1 MSTPNGF
8 PQHSGACVTRS
19 TEGGAV
25 QDLHA
30 KKAGKAAKKEAG
42 GNGVLTFEDPPSVG
56 TSLNETLKLLPDE
69 LKANTKIKS
78 VTPRP
83 PRKPRLERAAS
94 LDEKSWRR
102 WRRFRTSQESLTDP
116 NETSSSNGSLQEA
129 SLSPPVR
136 GRASPCHQCCQQNSL
151 HSSPDASENSLMGK
165 SRGGTSDLGK
175 RASEISSAFGGL
187 LRGKAFAGG
196 KPRLSQI
203 MPARPLPPMELS
215 VASHTLRTA
224 NRIDS
229 DCMDYR
235 HYSQHKFGRVSSSL
249 SDTRLH
255 GNGMVYDN
263 CSTDSM
269 KSTFSLLTPIRSKDV
284 RSRSYLEGSLL
295 ANGALLGAEELS
307 KYFPDRN
314 IGIFVATWNMQ
325 GQKELPV
332 NLNDFL
338 LPTDP
343 DYAQDMYVIG
353 VQEGCPDRREWE
365 IRLQE
370 TLGPHYVMLY
380 SAAHGVLYMSV
391 FIRRDLIW
399 FCSEVE
405 YATVT
410 TRIVSQIKTKGA
422 LGICFTFF
430 GTSFLF
436 ITSHFTSGDSKVNE
450 RKLDYNK
457 TIQALTLPKNVPD
470 TNPYRS
476 SSSDV
481 TTRFDEVFW
490 FGDFNFRLNKDRE
503 TVDSILNQ
511 NPETDVSKLLAY
523 DQLTSEMSRGS
534 IFKGFQE
541 AAIHFRPSYKFDI
554 GKDSYDTTSKQR
566 TPSYTGGCAK
576 GVTVSLPSLSASQD
590 RVVYRSRYK
599 DDIHAV
605 KYSSC
610 PVIKTS
616 DHRPVFALFRV
627 KVRPGRDNIPL
638 AAGQFDREL
647 YLIGIKR
654 RITRELQKRQE
665 QKDQKSSSVCSV
677 S

>member
-1 MSTPNGF
+1 MSSLNGF
-8 PQHSGACVTRS
+8 SQHSGTCITQRA
-19 TEGGAV
+19 EGGAV
-25 QDLHA
+25 QDLQA
-30 KKAGKAAKKEAG
+30 KKAGKAAKKETS
-42 GNGVLTFEDPPSVG
+42 GNGVLTFESPPRVD
-56 TSLNETLKLLPDE
+56 TLLNETLTLLPDE
-69 LKANTKIKS
+69 LKANVKVKS
-78 VTPRP
+78 ITPRP

-94 LDEKSWRR
+94 LDEKNWKR

-129 SLSPPVR
+129 ALTSPIR
-136 GRASPCHQCCQQNSL
+136 GRATPCSQCCEPNSL
-151 HSSPDASENSLMGK
+151 HSSPDASEESPVGK
-165 SRGGTSDLGK
+165 SKGSTSDLGK

-187 LRGKAFAGG
+187 LRGKAFAGS

-203 MPARPLPPMELS
+203 MPARPLPPMELN

-224 NRIDS
+224 NKIDP
-229 DCMDYR
+229 DLMDYR
-235 HYSQHKFGRVSSSL
+235 HYSQHKFGRVSNSL

-255 GNGMVYDN
+255 GNGIVYDN

-295 ANGALLGAEELS
+295 ASGALLGAEELS
-307 KYFPDRN
+307 RCFPDRN
-314 IGIFVATWNMQ
+314 VGIFVATWNMQ
-325 GQKELPV
+325 GQKELPE
-332 NLNDFL
+332 NLDDFL

-457 TIQALTLPKNVPD
+457 TIQALTLPKVVPD

-476 SSSDV
+476 SSGDV

-511 NPETDVSKLLAY
+511 NPETGVSKLLAY
-523 DQLTSEMSRGS
+523 DQLTSEMGRGS

-541 AAIHFRPSYKFDI
+541 ADIHFRPSYKFDI

-566 TPSYTGGCAK
+566 TPSYT
-576 GVTVSLPSLSASQD
+576 D
-590 RVVYRSRYK
+590 RVVFRSRYR
-599 DDIHAV
+599 DDIQAV

-654 RITRELQKRQE
+654 RITRELQNRRQ
-665 QKDQKSSSVCSV
+665 QKDQKSSSICSI

>member
-1 MSTPNGF
+1 MCTM
-8 PQHSGACVTRS
+8 
-19 TEGGAV
+19 
-25 QDLHA
+25 L
-30 KKAGKAAKKEAG
+30 
-42 GNGVLTFEDPPSVG
+42 
-56 TSLNETLKLLPDE
+56 
-69 LKANTKIKS
+69 I
-78 VTPRP
+78 
-83 PRKPRLERAAS
+83 
-94 LDEKSWRR
+94 
-102 WRRFRTSQESLTDP
+102 
-116 NETSSSNGSLQEA
+116 
-129 SLSPPVR
+129 
-136 GRASPCHQCCQQNSL
+136 
-151 HSSPDASENSLMGK
+151 SSPGCC
-165 SRGGTSDLGK
+165 
-175 RASEISSAFGGL
+175 L
-187 LRGKAFAGG
+187 LYCLCDPAVV
-196 KPRLSQI
+196 LS
-203 MPARPLPPMELS
+203 
-215 VASHTLRTA
+215 
-224 NRIDS
+224 
-229 DCMDYR
+229 C
-235 HYSQHKFGRVSSSL
+235 
-249 SDTRLH
+249 
-255 GNGMVYDN
+255 
-263 CSTDSM
+263 
-269 KSTFSLLTPIRSKDV
+269 
-284 RSRSYLEGSLL
+284 
-295 ANGALLGAEELS
+295 
-307 KYFPDRN
+307 
-314 IGIFVATWNMQ
+314 
-325 GQKELPV
+325 
-332 NLNDFL
+332 
-338 LPTDP
+338 
-343 DYAQDMYVIG
+343 
-353 VQEGCPDRREWE
+353 RREWE

-370 TLGPHYVMLY
+370 TLGPHYVLLH

-511 NPETDVSKLLAY
+511 NPSTDVSKLLVY
-523 DQLTSEMSRGS
+523 DQLTTEMSRGS

-541 AAIHFRPSYKFDI
+541 ADIHFRPSYKFDI

-566 TPSYTGGCAK
+566 TPSYT
-576 GVTVSLPSLSASQD
+576 D
-590 RVVYRSRYK
+590 RVVFRSRYK
-599 DDIHAV
+599 DDIQAV

-627 KVRPGRDNIPL
+627 KLRPGRDNIPL
-638 AAGQFDREL
+638 AAGQFDRDL
-647 YLIGIKR
+647 YLIGIR
-654 RITRELQKRQE
+654 RRTTRELQKRLE
-665 QKDQKSSSVCSV
+665 QKDQRSSSICSI

>member
-1 MSTPNGF
+1 GK
-8 PQHSGACVTRS
+8 GCVP
-19 TEGGAV
+19 
-25 QDLHA
+25 
-30 KKAGKAAKKEAG
+30 AKKEAS
-42 GNGVLTFEDPPSVG
+42 GNGVMTFESPPRID
-56 TSLNETLKLLPDE
+56 TLLNETLKLLPDE
-69 LKANTKIKS
+69 LKANVKIKS
-78 VTPRP
+78 ITPRP

-94 LDEKSWRR
+94 LDEKNWKR

-116 NETSSSNGSLQEA
+116 NETSSSNGSLQDA
-129 SLSPPVR
+129 ALTSPIR
-136 GRASPCHQCCQQNSL
+136 GRATPCSQCCEPNSL
-151 HSSPDASENSLMGK
+151 HSSPDASEESPVGK
-165 SRGGTSDLGK
+165 SKGSTSDLGK

-187 LRGKAFAGG
+187 LRGKAFAGS

-203 MPARPLPPMELS
+203 MPARPLPPMELN

-224 NRIDS
+224 NKIDP
-229 DCMDYR
+229 DLMDYR
-235 HYSQHKFGRVSSSL
+235 HYSQHKFGRVSNSL

-255 GNGMVYDN
+255 GNGIGYDN

-295 ANGALLGAEELS
+295 ASGALLGAEELS
-307 KYFPDRN
+307 RYFPDRN

-325 GQKELPV
+325 GQKELPE
-332 NLNDFL
+332 NLDDFL

-457 TIQALTLPKNVPD
+457 TIQALTLPKVVPD

-476 SSSDV
+476 SSGDV

-511 NPETDVSKLLAY
+511 NPETGISKLLAY
-523 DQLTSEMSRGS
+523 DQLTSEMGRGS

-541 AAIHFRPSYKFDI
+541 ADIHFRPSYKFDI

-566 TPSYTGGCAK
+566 TPSYT
-576 GVTVSLPSLSASQD
+576 D
-590 RVVYRSRYK
+590 RVVFRSRYR
-599 DDIHAV
+599 DDIQAV

-654 RITRELQKRQE
+654 RITRELQNRRQ
-665 QKDQKSSSVCSV
+665 QKDQKSSSVCSI

>member
-8 PQHSGACVTRS
+8 PQHSGACVTQS

-30 KKAGKAAKKEAG
+30 KKAGRAAKKEAG
-42 GNGVLTFEDPPSVG
+42 GNGLLTFEDCPSAG
-56 TSLNETLKLLPDE
+56 TSLNETLKLLPGE
-69 LKANTKIKS
+69 LKANMKIKS
-78 VTPRP
+78 ITPRP

-129 SLSPPVR
+129 SLSPLVR
-136 GRASPCHQCCQQNSL
+136 GRASPCQQDSL
-151 HSSPDASENSLMGK
+151 HSSPDASEEASPVGK

-187 LRGKAFAGG
+187 LRGKAFVGG
-196 KPRLSQI
+196 KPRLAQI
-203 MPARPLPPMELS
+203 VPARPLPPMELN

-229 DCMDYR
+229 DYMDYR

-263 CSTDSM
+263 CSTESM

-295 ANGALLGAEELS
+295 ASGALLGAEELS
-307 KYFPDRN
+307 RYFPDRN

-332 NLNDFL
+332 NLDDFL

-457 TIQALTLPKNVPD
+457 TIQTLTLPKNVPD

-511 NPETDVSKLLAY
+511 NAETDVSKLLAY

-541 AAIHFRPSYKFDI
+541 ADIHFRPSYKFDI

-566 TPSYTGGCAK
+566 TPSYT
-576 GVTVSLPSLSASQD
+576 D
-590 RVVYRSRYK
+590 RVVYRSRYR

-665 QKDQKSSSVCSV
+665 QKDQKSSSVCSI

>member
-8 PQHSGACVTRS
+8 PPHSRACVTES
-19 TEGGAV
+19 MEGGAV

-42 GNGVLTFEDPPSVG
+42 DNGVLTFEDPPSVG

-69 LKANTKIKS
+69 LKANMKIKS
-78 VTPRP
+78 ITPRP

-102 WRRFRTSQESLTDP
+102 WRRLRTSQESLTDP
-116 NETSSSNGSLQEA
+116 NETSSSNSSLQEA
-129 SLSPPVR
+129 SLSPPIR
-136 GRASPCHQCCQQNSL
+136 GRASPCHQGCQQNSL
-151 HSSPDASENSLMGK
+151 HSSPDISEASPMGK
-165 SRGGTSDLGK
+165 SRGSTSDLGK
-175 RASEISSAFGGL
+175 RASELSSAFGGL
-187 LRGKAFAGG
+187 LRAKAFAGS

-203 MPARPLPPMELS
+203 MPARPLPPLEFN
-215 VASHTLRTA
+215 VASHALRTA
-224 NRIDS
+224 NKIDS

-235 HYSQHKFGRVSSSL
+235 HYSQHKFGRVRGSL

-295 ANGALLGAEELS
+295 ASGALLGAEELS
-307 KYFPDRN
+307 RYFPDRS

-332 NLNDFL
+332 NLDDFL

-476 SSSDV
+476 SSTDV
-481 TTRFDEVFW
+481 TSRFDEVFW

-541 AAIHFRPSYKFDI
+541 ADIHFRPSYKFDI

-566 TPSYTGGCAK
+566 TPSYT
-576 GVTVSLPSLSASQD
+576 D
-590 RVVYRSRYK
+590 RVVYRSRYR

-654 RITRELQKRQE
+654 RITKELQKRQE
-665 QKDQKSSSVCSV
+665 QKDQKSSSICSI

>member
-1 MSTPNGF
+1 MSTLNGF
-8 PQHSGACVTRS
+8 QQHSGTHVTQS
-19 TEGGAV
+19 AEGGAV
-25 QDLHA
+25 QDLQA
-30 KKAGKAAKKEAG
+30 KKAGKAARKETS
-42 GNGVLTFEDPPSVG
+42 GNGILTFEDPPPAD

-69 LKANTKIKS
+69 LKANMKIKP

-102 WRRFRTSQESLTDP
+102 WRRLRTSQESLTDP

-129 SLSPPVR
+129 SLSPLVR
-136 GRASPCHQCCQQNSL
+136 GGATPCELNSL
-151 HSSPDASENSLMGK
+151 HSSPGAEASPLGK
-165 SRGGTSDLGK
+165 SRGSTSDLGK

-187 LRGKAFAGG
+187 LRGKAFAGS

-203 MPARPLPPMELS
+203 MPARPLPPMELN

-229 DCMDYR
+229 DLMDYR
-235 HYSQHKFGRVSSSL
+235 HYAKHKFGRVSASL

-255 GNGMVYDN
+255 GNGIAYDN

-269 KSTFSLLTPIRSKDV
+269 KSTFSLLTPISSKDV

-295 ANGALLGAEELS
+295 ANGALMGAEELS
-307 KYFPDRN
+307 RYFPDRN

-332 NLNDFL
+332 NLDDLL
-338 LPTDP
+338 LPTDL

-457 TIQALTLPKNVPD
+457 TIQALTLPKVVPD
-470 TNPYRS
+470 TNPYQS

-511 NPETDVSKLLAY
+511 NLDAGVSKLLAY

-541 AAIHFRPSYKFDI
+541 ADIHFRPSYKFDI

-566 TPSYTGGCAK
+566 TPSYT
-576 GVTVSLPSLSASQD
+576 D

-599 DDIHAV
+599 DDIHTV

-654 RITRELQKRQE
+654 RITRQLQNQRQ
-665 QKDQKSSSVCSV
+665 QKDQKSSSICSI

>member
-1 MSTPNGF
+1 MNTLNGF
-8 PQHSGACVTRS
+8 SQHSGACVTQS
-19 TEGGAV
+19 TEGRAV
-25 QDLHA
+25 QDLQA
-30 KKAGKAAKKEAG
+30 KKAGKAVGMGTGDSGA
-42 GNGVLTFEDPPSVG
+42 LTFEDPLSAD

-69 LKANTKIKS
+69 VKTNMRIKS
-78 VTPRP
+78 ITPRP

-102 WRRFRTSQESLTDP
+102 WRRLRTSQESLTDP
-116 NETSSSNGSLQEA
+116 NETSSSNGSLQDA
-129 SLSPPVR
+129 ALSPAIR
-136 GRASPCHQCCQQNSL
+136 GRAAPCDQCCEQDSL
-151 HSSPDASENSLMGK
+151 RSSPDASEASPTGK
-165 SRGGTSDLGK
+165 SRGSTADLGK

-187 LRGKAFAGG
+187 LRGKAFSGS
-196 KPRLSQI
+196 KPRLAQI
-203 MPARPLPPMELS
+203 TPTRPLPPVELN
-215 VASHTLRTA
+215 VASHALRTT

-235 HYSQHKFGRVSSSL
+235 HYSQRKLGRVSSSL

-255 GNGMVYDN
+255 GSGMVYDN

-269 KSTFSLLTPIRSKDV
+269 KSTFSLLTPIRAKDV
-284 RSRSYLEGSLL
+284 RNRSYLEGSLL

-307 KYFPDRN
+307 RYFPDRN

-332 NLNDFL
+332 NLDDFL

-450 RKLDYNK
+450 RKMDYSK
-457 TIQALTLPKNVPD
+457 TIQALALPRNVPD

-503 TVDSILNQ
+503 TVDSILKQ
-511 NPETDVSKLLAY
+511 NLEKDMSKLLEVY
-523 DQLTSEMSRGS
+523 FQRIPRG
-534 IFKGFQE
+534 
-541 AAIHFRPSYKFDI
+541 
-554 GKDSYDTTSKQR
+554 
-566 TPSYTGGCAK
+566 
-576 GVTVSLPSLSASQD
+576 
-590 RVVYRSRYK
+590 
-599 DDIHAV
+599 
-605 KYSSC
+605 
-610 PVIKTS
+610 
-616 DHRPVFALFRV
+616 
-627 KVRPGRDNIPL
+627 
-638 AAGQFDREL
+638 
-647 YLIGIKR
+647 
-654 RITRELQKRQE
+654 
-665 QKDQKSSSVCSV
+665 
-677 S
+677 

>member
-1 MSTPNGF
+1 MNPPNGF
-8 PQHSGACVTRS
+8 SPHAVACITSS
-19 TEGGAV
+19 TEGRV
-25 QDLHA
+25 LQDQQV
-30 KKAGKAAKKEAG
+30 KKAGGGVRKEAG
-42 GNGVLTFEDPPSVG
+42 DSRVLALEDHPDIESF
-56 TSLNETLKLLPDE
+56 LNDTLRFPPDE
-69 LKANTKIKS
+69 IKPNMKIKS
-78 VTPRP
+78 VTPKP
-83 PRKPRLERAAS
+83 PRKPRLARASS

-102 WRRFRTSQESLTDP
+102 RRVFRTSQENLIDP
-116 NETSSSNGSLQEA
+116 SETSSSNGSLQES
-129 SLSPPVR
+129 SLRPPTGSRVVLN
-136 GRASPCHQCCQQNSL
+136 GDQGSL
-151 HSSPDASENSLMGK
+151 HNLQDASEPSPHGKNKGSISDSEKQVSEVPSGSVGLMQGK
-165 SRGGTSDLGK
+165 
-175 RASEISSAFGGL
+175 ESSGS
-187 LRGKAFAGG
+187 
-196 KPRLSQI
+196 KPRLSKI
-203 MPARPLPPMELS
+203 TPPRPLPPLELS
-215 VASHTLRTA
+215 VASHVLRTA

-229 DCMDYR
+229 DYMDYQ
-235 HYSQHKFGRVSSSL
+235 HYSQSRFERLSSSL
-249 SDTRLH
+249 SDTGLH
-255 GNGMVYDN
+255 NSGMVCDS

-269 KSTFSLLTPIRSKDV
+269 KSTFSLLTPLRAKDV
-284 RSRSYLEGSLL
+284 RNRSYLEGSLL
-295 ANGALLGAEELS
+295 ASGALLGAEELS
-307 KYFPDRN
+307 RYFPDRN

-325 GQKELPV
+325 GRKELPE
-332 NLNDFL
+332 NLDDFL
-338 LPTDP
+338 FPSDP
-343 DYAQDMYVIG
+343 DYAQDI
-353 VQEGCPDRREWE
+353 REWE

-436 ITSHFTSGDSKVNE
+436 ITSHFTSGDGKVYE
-450 RKLDYNK
+450 RILDYNK
-457 TIQALTLPKNVPD
+457 IIQALELPKNVPD

-476 SSSDV
+476 SPSDV

-490 FGDFNFRLNKDRE
+490 FGDFNFRLNKDRDS
-503 TVDSILNQ
+503 VDSILNQ
-511 NPETDVSKLLAY
+511 HLEKDMSMLLQY
-523 DQLTSEMSRGS
+523 DQLIKEMNDGA

-541 AAIHFRPSYKFDI
+541 AAIHFRPSYKFDL
-554 GKDSYDTTSKQR
+554 GQESYDTTSKQR
-566 TPSYTGGCAK
+566 TPSYT
-576 GVTVSLPSLSASQD
+576 D
-590 RVVYRSRYK
+590 RVIYRSRHK

-610 PVIKTS
+610 SVVKTS
-616 DHRPVFALFRV
+616 DHRPVYGLFRV

-665 QKDQKSSSVCSV
+665 IKDQKSSRVCTV

>member
-1 MSTPNGF
+1 MNTPNGF
-8 PQHSGACVTRS
+8 PHHAVACVTSSR
-19 TEGGAV
+19 EGRV
-25 QDLHA
+25 QQDQQV
-30 KKAGKAAKKEAG
+30 KKAGGSVRKEAG
-42 GNGVLTFEDPPSVG
+42 DSKVLALEDHPDIESFLNDTLRFPP
-56 TSLNETLKLLPDE
+56 NEIKP
-69 LKANTKIKS
+69 NMKIKS
-78 VTPRP
+78 VTPKP
-83 PRKPRLERAAS
+83 PRKPRLARASS

-102 WRRFRTSQESLTDP
+102 RRLFRTSQENLIDP
-116 NETSSSNGSLQEA
+116 NETSSSNGSLQES
-129 SLSPPVR
+129 SLSPPTR
-136 GRASPCHQCCQQNSL
+136 SRTAPSGDPGSL
-151 HSSPDASENSLMGK
+151 RNLQDASEPSPYGK
-165 SRGGTSDLGK
+165 NKGSISDPEKQVSEVPSASVALLQGK
-175 RASEISSAFGGL
+175 EPSGS
-187 LRGKAFAGG
+187 
-196 KPRLSQI
+196 KPRLSKVT
-203 MPARPLPPMELS
+203 PSRPLPPLKVS
-215 VASHTLRTA
+215 VASHVLRTA

-229 DCMDYR
+229 DYLDYQ
-235 HYSQHKFGRVSSSL
+235 HGSQSRSERASSSL

-255 GNGMVYDN
+255 TSGMVCDS

-269 KSTFSLLTPIRSKDV
+269 KSTFSLLTPLRAKDV
-284 RSRSYLEGSLL
+284 RNRSYLEGSLL

-307 KYFPDRN
+307 RYFPDRS

-325 GQKELPV
+325 GQKELPE
-332 NLNDFL
+332 NLDDFL
-338 LPTDP
+338 FPADP
-343 DYAQDMYVIG
+343 DYVQDMYVIG

-436 ITSHFTSGDSKVNE
+436 ITSHFTSGDGKVYE
-450 RKLDYNK
+450 RMLDYNK
-457 TIQALTLPKNVPD
+457 TIQALALPKNVPD

-476 SSSDV
+476 SPSDV

-503 TVDSILNQ
+503 GVDSILNQ
-511 NPETDVSKLLAY
+511 NLETDMSKLLQY
-523 DQLTSEMSRGS
+523 DQLIKEMNDGA

-541 AAIHFRPSYKFDI
+541 AAIHFYPSYKFDI
-554 GKDSYDTTSKQR
+554 GQDSYDTTSKQR
-566 TPSYTGGCAK
+566 TPSYT
-576 GVTVSLPSLSASQD
+576 D
-590 RVVYRSRYK
+590 RVIYRSRHK

-610 PVIKTS
+610 SVIKTS
-616 DHRPVFALFRV
+616 DHRPVYGLFRV

-665 QKDQKSSSVCSV
+665 LKDQKSSRVCTV

>member
-1 MSTPNGF
+1 MNTLNGF
-8 PQHSGACVTRS
+8 SQHSGACVTQSPESR
-19 TEGGAV
+19 AV
-25 QDLHA
+25 QDLQA
-30 KKAGKAAKKEAG
+30 KKTGQAARKGAGDS
-42 GNGVLTFEDPPSVG
+42 GVLTFGDTLSTG
-56 TSLNETLKLLPDE
+56 SSLNETSKLLPE
-69 LKANTKIKS
+69 EAKANMRIKS
-78 VTPRP
+78 ITPRP

-94 LDEKSWRR
+94 LDEKNWRR
-102 WRRFRTSQESLTDP
+102 WRRLRTSQESLTDP
-116 NETSSSNGSLQEA
+116 NETSSSNGSLQDT
-129 SLSPPVR
+129 SLSPAVR
-136 GRASPCHQCCQQNSL
+136 GRAAPCDQCCEQSSL
-151 HSSPDASENSLMGK
+151 RSSPDASEGSSTEK
-165 SRGGTSDLGK
+165 SRGGTGDLGK

-187 LRGKAFAGG
+187 LRGKAFSGS

-203 MPARPLPPMELS
+203 TPTRPLPPMELN
-215 VASHTLRTA
+215 VASYALRTT

-229 DCMDYR
+229 DCVDYQR
-235 HYSQHKFGRVSSSL
+235 YSRRKFGRVSSSL
-249 SDTRLH
+249 SDTRLP
-255 GNGMVYDN
+255 GSGMVYDN

-269 KSTFSLLTPIRSKDV
+269 KSSFSLLTPIRAKDV
-284 RSRSYLEGSLL
+284 RNRSYLEGSLL

-307 KYFPDRN
+307 RYFPDRN

-332 NLNDFL
+332 NLDDFL
-338 LPTDP
+338 LPMDP

-457 TIQALTLPKNVPD
+457 TIQALALPKNVPD

-503 TVDSILNQ
+503 TVDSILKQ
-511 NPETDVSKLLAY
+511 NLGKDMSKLLEVY
-523 DQLTSEMSRGS
+523 FQRIPRG
-534 IFKGFQE
+534 
-541 AAIHFRPSYKFDI
+541 
-554 GKDSYDTTSKQR
+554 
-566 TPSYTGGCAK
+566 
-576 GVTVSLPSLSASQD
+576 
-590 RVVYRSRYK
+590 
-599 DDIHAV
+599 
-605 KYSSC
+605 
-610 PVIKTS
+610 
-616 DHRPVFALFRV
+616 
-627 KVRPGRDNIPL
+627 
-638 AAGQFDREL
+638 
-647 YLIGIKR
+647 
-654 RITRELQKRQE
+654 
-665 QKDQKSSSVCSV
+665 
-677 S
+677 

>member
-1 MSTPNGF
+1 MSSLNGF
-8 PQHSGACVTRS
+8 SQHSGTCVTQRA
-19 TEGGAV
+19 EGGAV
-25 QDLHA
+25 QDLQA
-30 KKAGKAAKKEAG
+30 KKAGKAARKEAS
-42 GNGVLTFEDPPSVG
+42 GNGMLTFEDPPRVD
-56 TSLNETLKLLPDE
+56 TFLNETLKFLPDE
-69 LKANTKIKS
+69 LKANMKIKS
-78 VTPRP
+78 ITPRP

-94 LDEKSWRR
+94 LDEKNWRR

-129 SLSPPVR
+129 SLTSPIR
-136 GRASPCHQCCQQNSL
+136 GRATPCSQCCEPNSL
-151 HSSPDASENSLMGK
+151 HGSPDASEESPVGK
-165 SRGGTSDLGK
+165 SKGSTSDLGK

-187 LRGKAFAGG
+187 LRGKAFAGS

-203 MPARPLPPMELS
+203 MPARPLPPMELN

-224 NRIDS
+224 NKIDP
-229 DCMDYR
+229 DLMDYR
-235 HYSQHKFGRVSSSL
+235 HYSQHKFGRVSNSL

-295 ANGALLGAEELS
+295 ASGALLGAEELS
-307 KYFPDRN
+307 RYFPDRN

-325 GQKELPV
+325 GQKELPE
-332 NLNDFL
+332 NLDDFL

-457 TIQALTLPKNVPD
+457 TIQALTLPKVVPD

-511 NPETDVSKLLAY
+511 NPETGVSKLLAY
-523 DQLTSEMSRGS
+523 DQLTSEMGRGS

-541 AAIHFRPSYKFDI
+541 ADIHFRPSYKFDI

-566 TPSYTGGCAK
+566 TPSYT
-576 GVTVSLPSLSASQD
+576 D
-590 RVVYRSRYK
+590 RVVFRSRYR
-599 DDIHAV
+599 DDIQAV

-654 RITRELQKRQE
+654 RITRELQNRRQ
-665 QKDQKSSSVCSV
+665 QKDQKSSSICSI

>member
-8 PQHSGACVTRS
+8 PHHAGDCVTRNP
-19 TEGGAV
+19 EGKAV
-25 QDLHA
+25 QDLQA
-30 KKAGKAAKKEAG
+30 KKAGKATKKEAG
-42 GNGVLTFEDPPSVG
+42 DHGLLTFENPPSAGG
-56 TSLNETLKLLPDE
+56 TPVSETLKLRPDE
-69 LKANTKIKS
+69 LKANVKMKS
-78 VTPRP
+78 MTPRP
-83 PRKPRLERAAS
+83 PRQPRLERAAS

-129 SLSPPVR
+129 SLSPPIRVK
-136 GRASPCHQCCQQNSL
+136 ASPCYQHNSSP
-151 HSSPDASENSLMGK
+151 SSPDASEAGPVGR
-165 SRGGTSDLGK
+165 SRGELGK

-187 LRGKAFAGG
+187 LRGKSFAGG

-203 MPARPLPPMELS
+203 MPARPLPPVGFN
-215 VASHTLRTA
+215 VASHTLRTT

-229 DCMDYR
+229 DCLDYP
-235 HYSQHKFGRVSSSL
+235 HHSSQHKFGRVSSSL
-249 SDTRLH
+249 SDTGLH
-255 GNGMVYDN
+255 GNGMVCHS

-269 KSTFSLLTPIRSKDV
+269 KSNTSLLAPLRNQDV

-295 ANGALLGAEELS
+295 ATGALLGAEELS
-307 KYFPDRN
+307 RYFPDRN
-314 IGIFVATWNMQ
+314 ISIFVATWNMQ

-332 NLNDFL
+332 NLDDFL
-338 LPTDP
+338 LPADP

-422 LGICFTFF
+422 LGISFTFF

-476 SSSDV
+476 SSNDV

-503 TVDSILNQ
+503 TVDSILKQ
-511 NPETDVSKLLAY
+511 NPGTDVSKLLAY

-541 AAIHFRPSYKFDI
+541 ADINFRPSYKFDI

-566 TPSYTGGCAK
+566 TPSYT
-576 GVTVSLPSLSASQD
+576 D
-590 RVVYRSRYK
+590 RVVFRSRYG
-599 DDIHAV
+599 DDIHTI

-627 KVRPGRDNIPL
+627 KLRPGRDNIPL
-638 AAGQFDREL
+638 AAGLFDREL

-665 QKDQKSSSVCSV
+665 QKDQRASSICSI

>member
-1 MSTPNGF
+1 MSSLNGF
-8 PQHSGACVTRS
+8 SQHSGTCVTQRA
-19 TEGGAV
+19 EGGAV
-25 QDLHA
+25 QDLQA
-30 KKAGKAAKKEAG
+30 KKAGKAAKKETS
-42 GNGVLTFEDPPSVG
+42 GNGVLTFESPPRVD
-56 TSLNETLKLLPDE
+56 TLLNETLKLLPDE
-69 LKANTKIKS
+69 LKANVKIKS
-78 VTPRP
+78 ITPRP

-94 LDEKSWRR
+94 LDEKNWKR

-129 SLSPPVR
+129 ALTSPIR
-136 GRASPCHQCCQQNSL
+136 GRATPCSQCCEPNSL
-151 HSSPDASENSLMGK
+151 HSSPDASEESPVGK
-165 SRGGTSDLGK
+165 SKGSTSDLGK

-187 LRGKAFAGG
+187 LRGKAFAGS

-203 MPARPLPPMELS
+203 MPARPLPPMELN

-224 NRIDS
+224 NKIDP
-229 DCMDYR
+229 DLMDYR
-235 HYSQHKFGRVSSSL
+235 HYSQHKFGRVSNSL

-255 GNGMVYDN
+255 GNGIVYDN

-295 ANGALLGAEELS
+295 ASGALLGAEELS
-307 KYFPDRN
+307 RCFPDRN
-314 IGIFVATWNMQ
+314 VGIFVATWNMQ
-325 GQKELPV
+325 GQKELPE
-332 NLNDFL
+332 NLDDFL

-457 TIQALTLPKNVPD
+457 TIQALTLPKVVPD

-476 SSSDV
+476 SSGDV

-511 NPETDVSKLLAY
+511 NPETGVSKLLAY
-523 DQLTSEMSRGS
+523 DQLTSEMGRGS

-541 AAIHFRPSYKFDI
+541 ADIHFRPSYKFDI

-566 TPSYTGGCAK
+566 TPSYT
-576 GVTVSLPSLSASQD
+576 D
-590 RVVYRSRYK
+590 RVVFRSRYR
-599 DDIHAV
+599 DDIQAV

-654 RITRELQKRQE
+654 RITRELQNRRQ
-665 QKDQKSSSVCSV
+665 QKDQKSSSICSI

>member
-1 MSTPNGF
+1 MSSLNGF
-8 PQHSGACVTRS
+8 SQHSGTCVTQRA
-19 TEGGAV
+19 EGGAV
-25 QDLHA
+25 QDLQA
-30 KKAGKAAKKEAG
+30 KKAGKAAKKETS
-42 GNGVLTFEDPPSVG
+42 GNGVLTFESPPRVD
-56 TSLNETLKLLPDE
+56 TLLNETLKLLPDE
-69 LKANTKIKS
+69 LKANVKVKS
-78 VTPRP
+78 ITPRP

-94 LDEKSWRR
+94 LDEKNWKR

-129 SLSPPVR
+129 ALTSPIR
-136 GRASPCHQCCQQNSL
+136 GRATPCSQCCEPNSL
-151 HSSPDASENSLMGK
+151 HSSPDASEESPVGK
-165 SRGGTSDLGK
+165 SKGSTSDLGK

-187 LRGKAFAGG
+187 LRGKAFAGS

-203 MPARPLPPMELS
+203 MPARPLPPMELN

-224 NRIDS
+224 NKIDP
-229 DCMDYR
+229 DLMDYR
-235 HYSQHKFGRVSSSL
+235 HYSQHKFGRVSNSL

-255 GNGMVYDN
+255 GNGIVYDN

-295 ANGALLGAEELS
+295 ASGALLGAEELS
-307 KYFPDRN
+307 RYFPDRN
-314 IGIFVATWNMQ
+314 VGIFVATWNMQ
-325 GQKELPV
+325 GQKELPE
-332 NLNDFL
+332 NLDDFL

-457 TIQALTLPKNVPD
+457 TIQALTLPKVVPD

-476 SSSDV
+476 SSGDV

-511 NPETDVSKLLAY
+511 NPETGVSKLLAY
-523 DQLTSEMSRGS
+523 DQLTSEMGRGS

-541 AAIHFRPSYKFDI
+541 ADIHFRPSYKFDI

-566 TPSYTGGCAK
+566 TPSYT
-576 GVTVSLPSLSASQD
+576 D
-590 RVVYRSRYK
+590 RVVFRSRYR
-599 DDIHAV
+599 DDIQAV

-654 RITRELQKRQE
+654 RITRELQNRRQ
-665 QKDQKSSSVCSV
+665 QKDQKSSSICSI

>member
-1 MSTPNGF
+1 MNSSNGF
-8 PQHSGACVTRS
+8 PQHAVACVTSS
-19 TEGGAV
+19 TEGRV
-25 QDLHA
+25 LQDQQV
-30 KKAGKAAKKEAG
+30 KKAGGAMRKEAG
-42 GNGVLTFEDPPSVG
+42 DSRVLALKDHPDIESF
-56 TSLNETLKLLPDE
+56 LNDTLRFPPDE
-69 LKANTKIKS
+69 IKPNMKIKS
-78 VTPRP
+78 ATPKP
-83 PRKPRLERAAS
+83 PRKPRLARASS
-94 LDEKSWRR
+94 LDEKSWRK
-102 WRRFRTSQESLTDP
+102 RRLFRMSQENLIDP
-116 NETSSSNGSLQEA
+116 NETSSSNGSLQET
-129 SLSPPVR
+129 SLSPPTRSRVALN
-136 GRASPCHQCCQQNSL
+136 GNEGSL
-151 HSSPDASENSLMGK
+151 HNLQDASEPSYYRKNKSSISESEKQVSEVPTASVGFMQGKESSGSK
-165 SRGGTSDLGK
+165 SR
-175 RASEISSAFGGL
+175 
-187 LRGKAFAGG
+187 
-196 KPRLSQI
+196 LSKI
-203 MPARPLPPMELS
+203 TPSRPLPPLELS
-215 VASHTLRTA
+215 MASHVLRTA

-229 DCMDYR
+229 DYMDYQ
-235 HYSQHKFGRVSSSL
+235 HYSQSRFERVSSSL
-249 SDTRLH
+249 SDGRLH
-255 GNGMVYDN
+255 NSGMVYDS

-269 KSTFSLLTPIRSKDV
+269 KSTFSLLTPLRAKDV
-284 RSRSYLEGSLL
+284 RNRSYLEGSLL
-295 ANGALLGAEELS
+295 ASGALLGSEELS
-307 KYFPDRN
+307 RYFPDRN

-325 GQKELPV
+325 GQKELPE
-332 NLNDFL
+332 NLDDFL
-338 LPTDP
+338 FPSDP

-370 TLGPHYVMLY
+370 ALGPHYVMLY

-399 FCSEVE
+399 FCSDVE

-436 ITSHFTSGDSKVNE
+436 ITSHFTSGDGKVYE
-450 RKLDYNK
+450 RTLDYNK
-457 TIQALTLPKNVPD
+457 TIQALGLPKNVPD

-476 SSSDV
+476 SPSDV

-503 TVDSILNQ
+503 SVESILSQ
-511 NPETDVSKLLAY
+511 HLDTDMSKLLQY
-523 DQLTSEMSRGS
+523 DQLIKEMNDEA

-541 AAIHFRPSYKFDI
+541 AAIHFRPSYKFDL
-554 GKDSYDTTSKQR
+554 GQDSYDTTSKQR
-566 TPSYTGGCAK
+566 TPSYT
-576 GVTVSLPSLSASQD
+576 D
-590 RVVYRSRYK
+590 RVMYRSRHK
-599 DDIHAV
+599 DDIQAV

-610 PVIKTS
+610 SAIRTS
-616 DHRPVFALFRV
+616 DHRPVYGLFRV

-665 QKDQKSSSVCSV
+665 LKDQKSSRVCAV

>member
-19 TEGGAV
+19 MEGGAV

-30 KKAGKAAKKEAG
+30 KKAGKAAKKETG
-42 GNGVLTFEDPPSVG
+42 DNGVLTFEDPPSAG

-69 LKANTKIKS
+69 LKANMKMKS
-78 VTPRP
+78 ITPRP

-129 SLSPPVR
+129 SLSPPIK
-136 GRASPCHQCCQQNSL
+136 GRASPCHQCCRQNSL
-151 HSSPDASENSLMGK
+151 HSSPDASESSPVGK

-187 LRGKAFAGG
+187 LRGKAFTGS

-203 MPARPLPPMELS
+203 MPARPLPPLELN

-229 DCMDYR
+229 DCLDYR
-235 HYSQHKFGRVSSSL
+235 HHSQHKFGRVSSSL

-295 ANGALLGAEELS
+295 ASGALLGAEELS
-307 KYFPDRN
+307 
-314 IGIFVATWNMQ
+314 
-325 GQKELPV
+325 
-332 NLNDFL
+332 
-338 LPTDP
+338 
-343 DYAQDMYVIG
+343 
-353 VQEGCPDRREWE
+353 RREWE

-511 NPETDVSKLLAY
+511 NPETDVSRLLAY

-541 AAIHFRPSYKFDI
+541 ADIHFRPSYKFDI

-566 TPSYTGGCAK
+566 TPSYT
-576 GVTVSLPSLSASQD
+576 D
-590 RVVYRSRYK
+590 RVVYRSRYR

-610 PVIKTS
+610 PVIRTS

-627 KVRPGRDNIPL
+627 RVRPGRDNIPL

-654 RITRELQKRQE
+654 RITRELQKRRE
-665 QKDQKSSSVCSV
+665 QKDQKSSSICSI

>member
-1 MSTPNGF
+1 MSSLNGF
-8 PQHSGACVTRS
+8 SQHSGTCITQRA
-19 TEGGAV
+19 EGGAV
-25 QDLHA
+25 QDLQA
-30 KKAGKAAKKEAG
+30 KKAGKAAKKETS
-42 GNGVLTFEDPPSVG
+42 GNGVLTFESPPRVD
-56 TSLNETLKLLPDE
+56 TLLNETLTLLPDE
-69 LKANTKIKS
+69 LKANVKIKS
-78 VTPRP
+78 ITPRP

-94 LDEKSWRR
+94 LDEKNWKR

-129 SLSPPVR
+129 ALTSPIR
-136 GRASPCHQCCQQNSL
+136 GRATPCSQCCEPNSL
-151 HSSPDASENSLMGK
+151 HSSPDASEESPVGK
-165 SRGGTSDLGK
+165 SKGSTSDLGK

-187 LRGKAFAGG
+187 LRGKAFAGS

-203 MPARPLPPMELS
+203 MPARPLPPMELN

-224 NRIDS
+224 NKIDP
-229 DCMDYR
+229 DLMDYR
-235 HYSQHKFGRVSSSL
+235 HYSQHKFGRVSNSL

-255 GNGMVYDN
+255 GNGIVYDN

-295 ANGALLGAEELS
+295 ASGALLGAEELS
-307 KYFPDRN
+307 RYFPDRN
-314 IGIFVATWNMQ
+314 VGIFVATWNMQ
-325 GQKELPV
+325 GQKELPE
-332 NLNDFL
+332 NLDDFL

-457 TIQALTLPKNVPD
+457 TIQALTLPKVVPD

-476 SSSDV
+476 SSGDV

-511 NPETDVSKLLAY
+511 NPETGVSKLLAY
-523 DQLTSEMSRGS
+523 DQLTSEMGRGS

-541 AAIHFRPSYKFDI
+541 ADIHFRPSYKFDI

-566 TPSYTGGCAK
+566 TPSYT
-576 GVTVSLPSLSASQD
+576 D
-590 RVVYRSRYK
+590 RVVFRSRYR
-599 DDIHAV
+599 DDIQAV

-654 RITRELQKRQE
+654 RITRELQNRRQ
-665 QKDQKSSSVCSV
+665 QKDQKSSSICSI

>member
-8 PQHSGACVTRS
+8 PQHSGACATPS

-30 KKAGKAAKKEAG
+30 KKAGKAAKKDPGDNEL
-42 GNGVLTFEDPPSVG
+42 LTFEDPPTVG
-56 TSLNETLKLLPDE
+56 TSLNETLKLLPAE
-69 LKANTKIKS
+69 LKANMKIKS
-78 VTPRP
+78 FTPRP

-102 WRRFRTSQESLTDP
+102 WRRFRMSQESLTDP

-136 GRASPCHQCCQQNSL
+136 GRASPCCPQNSL
-151 HSSPDASENSLMGK
+151 HSSQDALEASPVGK

-203 MPARPLPPMELS
+203 TPVRPLPPLELN

-235 HYSQHKFGRVSSSL
+235 YYSQHKFGRVSSSL

-295 ANGALLGAEELS
+295 ASGALLGAEELS
-307 KYFPDRN
+307 RYFPDRN

-332 NLNDFL
+332 NLDDFL
-338 LPTDP
+338 LPTEA

-422 LGICFTFF
+422 LGISFTFF

-523 DQLTSEMSRGS
+523 DQLISEMSRGS

-541 AAIHFRPSYKFDI
+541 ADIHFRPSYKFDI

-566 TPSYTGGCAK
+566 TPSYT
-576 GVTVSLPSLSASQD
+576 D

-638 AAGQFDREL
+638 AAGQFDRDL

-665 QKDQKSSSVCSV
+665 QKDQRSSSICSI

>member
-1 MSTPNGF
+1 MSTLNGF
-8 PQHSGACVTRS
+8 AQHSGACVAQRA
-19 TEGGAV
+19 EGRAV
-25 QDLHA
+25 QDLQA
-30 KKAGKAAKKEAG
+30 KKAGKAVRKGTGDSGE
-42 GNGVLTFEDPPSVG
+42 LTFEDPLSAG
-56 TSLNETLKLLPDE
+56 TSLNEALKLPLDE
-69 LKANTKIKS
+69 VKANMRIKS
-78 VTPRP
+78 ITPRP

-102 WRRFRTSQESLTDP
+102 WRRLRTSQESLTDP
-116 NETSSSNGSLQEA
+116 NESSSSNGSLQDA
-129 SLSPPVR
+129 SLSPAVR
-136 GRASPCHQCCQQNSL
+136 GRAAPRDECCEQSSSR
-151 HSSPDASENSLMGK
+151 SSPEASEASPAGK
-165 SRGGTSDLGK
+165 SRGSTADLGK

-187 LRGKAFAGG
+187 LRGKAFSGS
-196 KPRLSQI
+196 KPRLAQVT
-203 MPARPLPPMELS
+203 PTRPLPPMELN
-215 VASHTLRTA
+215 VASHALRTT

-255 GNGMVYDN
+255 GSGMVYN
-263 CSTDSM
+263 NGSTDSM
-269 KSTFSLLTPIRSKDV
+269 KSTFSLLAPIRAKDV
-284 RSRSYLEGSLL
+284 RNRSYLEGSLL

-307 KYFPDRN
+307 RYFPDRN
-314 IGIFVATWNMQ
+314 VGIFVATWNMQ

-332 NLNDFL
+332 NLDDFL

-365 IRLQE
+365 ICLQE

-436 ITSHFTSGDSKVNE
+436 ITSHFTSGDSKVND
-450 RKLDYNK
+450 RKLDYSK
-457 TIQALTLPKNVPD
+457 TIQALALPKNVPD

-503 TVDSILNQ
+503 TVDSILKQ
-511 NPETDVSKLLAY
+511 NLEKDMSKLLEY
-523 DQLTSEMSRGS
+523 DQLISEMSRGS

-541 AAIHFRPSYKFDI
+541 ADIHFRPSYKFDI

-566 TPSYTGGCAK
+566 TPSYT
-576 GVTVSLPSLSASQD
+576 D
-590 RVVYRSRYK
+590 RVVYRSRHK

-654 RITRELQKRQE
+654 RITRELKKRQE
-665 QKDQKSSSVCSV
+665 QKDQKSSSVCSI

>member
-19 TEGGAV
+19 MEGGAV

-30 KKAGKAAKKEAG
+30 KKAGKAAKKDAG
-42 GNGVLTFEDPPSVG
+42 GNGALTFEDAPSAG
-56 TSLNETLKLLPDE
+56 TALNETLRLLPDE
-69 LKANTKIKS
+69 LKANMKMKPLA
-78 VTPRP
+78 PRP
-83 PRKPRLERAAS
+83 PQKPRLERAAS

-129 SLSPPVR
+129 SLSPPAR
-136 GRASPCHQCCQQNSL
+136 GRASPCYQCCHQNSL
-151 HSSPDASENSLMGK
+151 HSSPDASEASAVGK
-165 SRGGTSDLGK
+165 SRGSTSDLGK
-175 RASEISSAFGGL
+175 RASELSSAFGGL
-187 LRGKAFAGG
+187 LRGKAFTGSR
-196 KPRLSQI
+196 PRLSQV
-203 MPARPLPPMELS
+203 MPARPLPPLELS
-215 VASHTLRTA
+215 VASHSLRTA

-229 DCMDYR
+229 DCLDYR

-255 GNGMVYDN
+255 GNGMVYDR

-295 ANGALLGAEELS
+295 ASGALLGAEELS
-307 KYFPDRN
+307 RYFPDRN

-325 GQKELPV
+325 GQKELPL
-332 NLNDFL
+332 NLDDFL
-338 LPTDP
+338 LPADP

-422 LGICFTFF
+422 LGISFTFF

-457 TIQALTLPKNVPD
+457 TIQSLTLPKNVPD

-511 NPETDVSKLLAY
+511 NPETDVSRLLAY

-541 AAIHFRPSYKFDI
+541 ADIHFRPSYKFDI

-566 TPSYTGGCAK
+566 TPSYT
-576 GVTVSLPSLSASQD
+576 D
-590 RVVYRSRYK
+590 RVVFRSRYR

-647 YLIGIKR
+647 YLFGIKR
-654 RITRELQKRQE
+654 RITRELQKRKE
-665 QKDQKSSSVCSV
+665 QKDQKSSSICSI

>member
-1 MSTPNGF
+1 MNPPNGF
-8 PQHSGACVTRS
+8 SPHAVACITSS
-19 TEGGAV
+19 TEGRV
-25 QDLHA
+25 LQDQQV
-30 KKAGKAAKKEAG
+30 KKAGGAMRKEAG
-42 GNGVLTFEDPPSVG
+42 DSRVLALEDHPDIESF
-56 TSLNETLKLLPDE
+56 LNDTLRFPPDE
-69 LKANTKIKS
+69 IKPNMKIKS
-78 VTPRP
+78 VTPKP
-83 PRKPRLERAAS
+83 PRKPRMARASS

-102 WRRFRTSQESLTDP
+102 RRVFRTSQENLIDP
-116 NETSSSNGSLQEA
+116 SETSSSNGSLQES
-129 SLSPPVR
+129 SLSPPTRSRVVLNGDQR
-136 GRASPCHQCCQQNSL
+136 SL
-151 HSSPDASENSLMGK
+151 HNLQDASEPSPYGKNEGSISDSEKQVSEVPSVSVGLMQGK
-165 SRGGTSDLGK
+165 
-175 RASEISSAFGGL
+175 EISGS
-187 LRGKAFAGG
+187 
-196 KPRLSQI
+196 KPRLSKI
-203 MPARPLPPMELS
+203 TPPRPLPPLELS
-215 VASHTLRTA
+215 VASHVLRTA

-229 DCMDYR
+229 DYMDYQ
-235 HYSQHKFGRVSSSL
+235 HYSQSRFERLSSSL
-249 SDTRLH
+249 SDTGLH
-255 GNGMVYDN
+255 NSGMVCDS

-269 KSTFSLLTPIRSKDV
+269 KSTFSLLTPLRAKDV
-284 RSRSYLEGSLL
+284 RNRSYLEGSLL
-295 ANGALLGAEELS
+295 ASGALLGAEELS
-307 KYFPDRN
+307 RYFPDRS

-325 GQKELPV
+325 GRKELPE
-332 NLNDFL
+332 NLDDFL
-338 LPTDP
+338 FPSDP

-353 VQEGCPDRREWE
+353 VQEGCPDRRAWE

-436 ITSHFTSGDSKVNE
+436 ITSHFTSGDGKVYE
-450 RKLDYNK
+450 RILDYNK
-457 TIQALTLPKNVPD
+457 TIQALALPKNVPD

-476 SSSDV
+476 SPSDV

-503 TVDSILNQ
+503 SVESILNQ
-511 NPETDVSKLLAY
+511 HLEKDMSKLLQY
-523 DQLTSEMSRGS
+523 DQLIKEMNDGA

-554 GKDSYDTTSKQR
+554 GQDCYDTTSKQR
-566 TPSYTGGCAK
+566 TPSYT
-576 GVTVSLPSLSASQD
+576 D
-590 RVVYRSRYK
+590 RVIYRSRHK

-610 PVIKTS
+610 SVVKTS
-616 DHRPVFALFRV
+616 DHRPVYGLFRV

-665 QKDQKSSSVCSV
+665 IKDQKSSSVCTV

>member
-19 TEGGAV
+19 MEGGAV

-56 TSLNETLKLLPDE
+56 TSLNETLKLLPAE
-69 LKANTKIKS
+69 LKANMKIKS
-78 VTPRP
+78 ITPRP

-94 LDEKSWRR
+94 LDEKSWRK

-129 SLSPPVR
+129 SLSPPIR
-136 GRASPCHQCCQQNSL
+136 GRASHQCCQPNSL
-151 HSSPDASENSLMGK
+151 HSSPDPSEDGPVGK
-165 SRGGTSDLGK
+165 SRGGTSELGK

-203 MPARPLPPMELS
+203 MPARPLPPVELS
-215 VASHTLRTA
+215 AASHTLRTA
-224 NRIDS
+224 NRIDW
-229 DCMDYR
+229 DHADYR
-235 HYSQHKFGRVSSSL
+235 HHSQPKFGRVSSSL

-255 GNGMVYDN
+255 GNGMGCDS

-295 ANGALLGAEELS
+295 ASGALLGAEELS
-307 KYFPDRN
+307 RYFPDRN
-314 IGIFVATWNMQ
+314 VGIFVATWNMQ

-332 NLNDFL
+332 NLDDFL

-476 SSSDV
+476 CSSDV

-511 NPETDVSKLLAY
+511 NPETDISKLLAY

-541 AAIHFRPSYKFDI
+541 ADIHFRPSYKFDI

-566 TPSYTGGCAK
+566 TPSYT
-576 GVTVSLPSLSASQD
+576 D

-610 PVIKTS
+610 PVIRTS

-665 QKDQKSSSVCSV
+665 QKDQKSSSICSI

>member
-1 MSTPNGF
+1 
-8 PQHSGACVTRS
+8 
-19 TEGGAV
+19 
-25 QDLHA
+25 
-30 KKAGKAAKKEAG
+30 
-42 GNGVLTFEDPPSVG
+42 
-56 TSLNETLKLLPDE
+56 PDE
-69 LKANTKIKS
+69 VKANMRIKS
-78 VTPRP
+78 ITPRP

-102 WRRFRTSQESLTDP
+102 WRRLRTSQESLTDP
-116 NETSSSNGSLQEA
+116 NETSSSNGSLQDA
-129 SLSPPVR
+129 SLSPAV
-136 GRASPCHQCCQQNSL
+136 GARAAPCDQCCEQNSL
-151 HSSPDASENSLMGK
+151 RSSPDASEASPAGK
-165 SRGGTSDLGK
+165 SKGGTADLGK

-187 LRGKAFAGG
+187 LRGKAFSGS
-196 KPRLSQI
+196 KPRLAQI
-203 MPARPLPPMELS
+203 TPTRPLPPMELN
-215 VASHTLRTA
+215 VASHALRTA

-229 DCMDYR
+229 DFMDYR
-235 HYSQHKFGRVSSSL
+235 RYSQREFGRVSSSL

-255 GNGMVYDN
+255 GSGMVYDN

-269 KSTFSLLTPIRSKDV
+269 KSTFSLLTPIRAKDV
-284 RSRSYLEGSLL
+284 RNRSYLEGSLL

-307 KYFPDRN
+307 RYFPDRN

-332 NLNDFL
+332 NLDDFL

-422 LGICFTFF
+422 LGISFTFF

-450 RKLDYNK
+450 RKMDYSK
-457 TIQALTLPKNVPD
+457 TIQALALPKNVPD

-503 TVDSILNQ
+503 TVDSILKQ
-511 NPETDVSKLLAY
+511 NLEKDMSKLLEY
-523 DQLTSEMSRGS
+523 DQLINEMSRGS

-541 AAIHFRPSYKFDI
+541 ADIHFYPSYKFDI

-566 TPSYTGGCAK
+566 TPSYT
-576 GVTVSLPSLSASQD
+576 D
-590 RVVYRSRYK
+590 RVVYRSRHK

-610 PVIKTS
+610 PVLKTS

-654 RITRELQKRQE
+654 RITRELKKRHE
-665 QKDQKSSSVCSV
+665 QKDQKSSSVCSI

>member
-8 PQHSGACVTRS
+8 PQHSRACPSRS
-19 TEGGAV
+19 AEGGAV

-30 KKAGKAAKKEAG
+30 KKAGKAAKKDAG
-42 GNGVLTFEDPPSVG
+42 DDGVLTFENPTSVDA
-56 TSLNETLKLLPDE
+56 SLNESVKLLPDE
-69 LKANTKIKS
+69 TKINLKTKS
-78 VTPRP
+78 LTPRP

-102 WRRFRTSQESLTDP
+102 WRRFKTSQESLTDP

-129 SLSPPVR
+129 TLSPLTR
-136 GRASPCHQCCQQNSL
+136 GRASPCHPCCQQNSS
-151 HSSPDASENSLMGK
+151 HSSPDTLEASPTWK
-165 SRGGTSDLGK
+165 SKGGSSDLGK
-175 RASEISSAFGGL
+175 RASEFSSAFGGI

-196 KPRLSQI
+196 KPRLAQI
-203 MPARPLPPMELS
+203 MPARPLPPLEFN

-229 DCMDYR
+229 DFVDYR
-235 HYSQHKFGRVSSSL
+235 HSSQHKFGRVSSSL
-249 SDTRLH
+249 SDSRLH

-263 CSTDSM
+263 CSTESM
-269 KSTFSLLTPIRSKDV
+269 KSTFSLLAPIRSKDV

-295 ANGALLGAEELS
+295 ASGALLGAEELS
-307 KYFPDRN
+307 RYFPDRN
-314 IGIFVATWNMQ
+314 VGLFVATWNMQ

-332 NLNDFL
+332 NLDDFL
-338 LPTDP
+338 LPADP

-380 SAAHGVLYMSV
+380 SAAHGVLYMSI

-410 TRIVSQIKTKGA
+410 TRIVSHIKTKGA

-450 RKLDYNK
+450 RKLDYSK

-490 FGDFNFRLNKDRE
+490 FGDFNFRLNQDRE

-541 AAIHFRPSYKFDI
+541 ADIHFRPSYKFDI

-566 TPSYTGGCAK
+566 TPSYT
-576 GVTVSLPSLSASQD
+576 D
-590 RVVYRSRYK
+590 RVVYRSRYR

-665 QKDQKSSSVCSV
+665 QKDQKSSSICSI

>member
-1 MSTPNGF
+1 MNPPNGF
-8 PQHSGACVTRS
+8 SPHAVACITSS
-19 TEGGAV
+19 TEGRV
-25 QDLHA
+25 LQDQQV
-30 KKAGKAAKKEAG
+30 KKAGGAMRKEAG
-42 GNGVLTFEDPPSVG
+42 DSRVLALEDHPDIESF
-56 TSLNETLKLLPDE
+56 LNDTLRFPPDE
-69 LKANTKIKS
+69 IKPNMKIKS
-78 VTPRP
+78 VTPKP
-83 PRKPRLERAAS
+83 PRKPRLARASS

-102 WRRFRTSQESLTDP
+102 RRVFRTSQENLIDP
-116 NETSSSNGSLQEA
+116 SETSSSNGSLQES
-129 SLSPPVR
+129 SLRPPTRSRVVLN
-136 GRASPCHQCCQQNSL
+136 GDQGSL
-151 HSSPDASENSLMGK
+151 HNLQDASEPSPYRKNKGSISDSEKQVSEVPSVSVGLMQGK
-165 SRGGTSDLGK
+165 
-175 RASEISSAFGGL
+175 ESSGS
-187 LRGKAFAGG
+187 
-196 KPRLSQI
+196 KPRLSKI
-203 MPARPLPPMELS
+203 TPPRPLPPLELS
-215 VASHTLRTA
+215 VASHVLRTA

-229 DCMDYR
+229 DYMDYQ
-235 HYSQHKFGRVSSSL
+235 HYSQSRFERLSSSL
-249 SDTRLH
+249 SDTGLH
-255 GNGMVYDN
+255 NSGMVCDS

-269 KSTFSLLTPIRSKDV
+269 KSTFSLLTPLRAKDV
-284 RSRSYLEGSLL
+284 RNRSYLEGSLL
-295 ANGALLGAEELS
+295 ASGALLGAEELS
-307 KYFPDRN
+307 RYFPDRN

-325 GQKELPV
+325 GRKELPE
-332 NLNDFL
+332 NLDDFL
-338 LPTDP
+338 FPSDP

-353 VQEGCPDRREWE
+353 IQEGCPDRREWE

-380 SAAHGVLYMSV
+380 SSAHGVLYMSV

-436 ITSHFTSGDSKVNE
+436 ITSHFTS
-450 RKLDYNK
+450 
-457 TIQALTLPKNVPD
+457 
-470 TNPYRS
+470 
-476 SSSDV
+476 DV

-503 TVDSILNQ
+503 SVDSILNQ
-511 NPETDVSKLLAY
+511 HLEKDMSTLLQY
-523 DQLTSEMSRGS
+523 DQLIKEMNDGA

-541 AAIHFRPSYKFDI
+541 AAIHFRPSYKFDL
-554 GKDSYDTTSKQR
+554 GQESYDTTSKQR
-566 TPSYTGGCAK
+566 TPSYT
-576 GVTVSLPSLSASQD
+576 D
-590 RVVYRSRYK
+590 RVIYRSRHK

-605 KYSSC
+605 KYASC
-610 PVIKTS
+610 SVVKTS
-616 DHRPVFALFRV
+616 DHRPVYGLFRV

-665 QKDQKSSSVCSV
+665 IKDQKSSRVCTV